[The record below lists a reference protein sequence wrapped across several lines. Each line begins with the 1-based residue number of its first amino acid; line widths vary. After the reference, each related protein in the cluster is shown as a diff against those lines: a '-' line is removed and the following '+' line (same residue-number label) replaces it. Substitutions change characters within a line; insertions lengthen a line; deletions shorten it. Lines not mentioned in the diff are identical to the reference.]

1 MNVEFSGMRPSTKT
15 TLGYIAAM
23 LLFLGVL
30 FAMRMAWTA
39 IFPVSAHP
47 KPVQGILDLRG
58 IDLEKLTAIPLDGE
72 WQLYPGE
79 LVSRLQSQPPQD
91 GWRTVRIPGN
101 WKTAQAE
108 ASAASPYGY
117 GTYRLLILVEPLKHP
132 VSLWVQNIQAA
143 SEIEINGQASGGSG
157 TVAALAEDYRPENI
171 SYAVSYSGEGVQ
183 ELELLIRVANFDE
196 PLAGGMVRSIQ
207 FGSQAAV
214 DHIRWYSIGFQLLI
228 FVILLLH
235 GLYIWIIYL
244 FNPINRKERSLYTTG
259 LLMLAVGFA
268 VLIGHDNLLL
278 IWLPFNYTWTIKL
291 RLIFLLWQNLFL
303 LRIYRHFA
311 SAPPDNVWLRLYTAL
326 LAAITVALMA
336 TPVSWVNVLSGSG
349 AFLAVYGVSFGWFLY
364 TIGTMIARKRD
375 DPDLIYL
382 LLTAAGIVSNLS
394 WSIAESNADVTIVY
408 YPIDLMIALVGFST
422 YWFKKYIRHSNAN
435 VRLNAQL
442 LEADKRKDQF
452 LTNTSHEL
460 RTPLHGIIN
469 IAQSVAAKEKDRL
482 DAGSLKDIELLV
494 TVGRHMSHMV
504 NDLLDAARLRE
515 QRIVLQRE
523 SARLQAIVPG
533 VIGMLR
539 FIKEGKPIQLRAD
552 IPASLPPVFADEKRL
567 VQVLYNLLHN
577 ALKYT
582 EEGSVTVHAETQGGR
597 AFIRVADTGVGM
609 DEETRARV
617 FLPYEQG
624 NHGINDGRG
633 IGLGLS
639 ICKQL
644 VELHG
649 GELSVA
655 SEPGK
660 GSVFRFDLPLADAPS
675 LAQAAGPRELAPS
688 GGEANELP
696 LEWTEPVAANGEA
709 AAAAQ
714 LATTPPLLQDRT
726 VHILAVDDNPVNLS
740 VLTRIL
746 AAESYAVTTAGSGR
760 EALELLAARQWDLLI
775 VDVMMPHMSG
785 YELTQRVRETYAVSE
800 LPVLLLT
807 ARSQPADIYA
817 GFLSGASDYVA
828 KPVDALELRYRI
840 RALTALKMSVDQRLR
855 MEAAYLQAQ
864 IHPHFL
870 FNTLN
875 SIMALSE
882 IDTEQMRRLGNAFA
896 SYLRIGFDFLNTG
909 ELVDLSRELE
919 LAEMYL
925 YIEKARFGERLAIV
939 WEIDPVASLRLP
951 PLTIQPLVENA
962 VKHGL
967 MSLRQGGTLTIRV
980 RRQERGIGIEV
991 CDNGKGMEQ
1000 EQADRL
1006 LSHPVS
1012 GGGGIGLANTNRRLT
1027 QHYGRGLSI
1036 RSAPHEGTVVSFF
1049 IPDRPQEQ

>member
-1 MNVEFSGMRPSTKT
+1 MRPSTKT

-23 LLFLGVL
+23 LLFLGIL

-79 LVSRLQSQPPQD
+79 LVSRLQAQPPQD
-91 GWRTVRIPGN
+91 GWRTVRVPGN

-117 GTYRLLILVEPLKHP
+117 GTYRLRILVEPLKHP

-157 TVAALAEDYRPENI
+157 TVAALTEDYRPENI

-196 PLAGGMVRSIQ
+196 PLAGGIVRSIQ

-235 GLYIWIIYL
+235 GLYICIIYL
-244 FNPINRKERSLYTTG
+244 FNPINRKERAQYTTG
-259 LLMLAVGFA
+259 LLVLSVGFA

-291 RLIFLLWQNLFL
+291 RLIILLWQNVFL
-303 LRIYRHFA
+303 LRVFRQFA
-311 SAPPDNVWLRLYTAL
+311 SAPSGNMRLRLYTIL
-326 LAAITVALMA
+326 LAAITAALLA
-336 TPVSWVNVLSGSG
+336 APVSWVNVLSGSG
-349 AFLAVYGVSFGWFLY
+349 AFLAVYGVSFVWFIY
-364 TIGTMIARKRD
+364 TVGTMIARKRD

-382 LLTAAGIVSNLS
+382 LLTAAAIISNLS
-394 WSIAESNADVTIVY
+394 WSIAETNAGVTIVY

-442 LEADKRKDQF
+442 LEADERKDQF

-469 IAQSVAAKEKDRL
+469 IAQSVAAKEKDNL
-482 DAGSLKDIELLV
+482 DAGSLKDMELLV
-494 TVGRHMSHMV
+494 TVSRHMSHMV

-523 SARLQAIVPG
+523 PARLQAIVPG

-552 IPASLPPVFADEKRL
+552 IATALPPVFADEKRL
-567 VQVLYNLLHN
+567 VQILYNLLHN

-582 EEGSVTVHAETQGGR
+582 EEGSVTVHAETRGGR
-597 AFIRVADTGVGM
+597 AVIRVADTGVGM

-660 GSVFRFDLPLADAPS
+660 GSVFRFDLPLADAA
-675 LAQAAGPRELAPS
+675 LRAQAAAPQAAALFD
-688 GGEANELP
+688 GETNELP
-696 LEWTEPVAANGEA
+696 VEWTGSGAAGAADGEA

-714 LATTPPLLQDRT
+714 LPPALPLLQDRT

-746 AAESYAVTTAGSGR
+746 AAEPYAVTTAGSGR

-919 LAEMYL
+919 LAETYL

-991 CDNGKGMEQ
+991 SDNGKGMEQ

-1036 RSAPHEGTVVSFF
+1036 RSAPQEGTVVSFF